1 MRSKWSPLPEK
12 FSALDHYI
20 DKCCREIDQLN
31 FKEKCN
37 QYNLPQPELAALR
50 NLRNRNDSVIRPTD
64 KGGAFVVWEKEL
76 YLNEAH
82 RQLSDGRFYQRIP
95 EDATKRNQ
103 ETVEAFIAQAIAKE
117 GLLQSATNLIVQH
130 PRTSKFYLLPKINKP
145 GNPGRPIISA
155 CQCPI
160 ELLASY
166 LDKVTAPFVRG
177 LDSYVKDSGHMLTIL
192 DSFCFRGEHR
202 FIFTMDIKYLY
213 TVIPNDE
220 GLRTIKCFLDK
231 WEVLDPPT
239 HTLLRMAE
247 LVLTLNSF
255 VFNGE
260 HYKQIGVVAM
270 GSKLGPNYACLFVGY
285 VEEKMLRNYTGI
297 TPDLYRRYMDDVAGA
312 ASCTEDD
319 LTWFLTF
326 ASSYHPKL
334 EYTWLTFSAKLAF
347 LDMFLIPCDDRV
359 ACLILS
365 SVKRQYQQANFYDC
379 GKFAARKT
387 TLKKQRPPW
396 SLSLLRA
403 VIPSN

>member
-1 MRSKWSPLPEK
+1 MAKVVSSSSQSYMLYKLPAWFFVYDQRQDNYKSNKQAKSWNSCATNCGSCCNECSEKFFRRLRLEAHFTEAVAQTQEGAFSVDNSPLETEGNVNSPSTSTSEENSSHDHSISTEVILQSLNPMRSKWSPLPEK

-64 KGGAFVVWEKEL
+64 KGGAFVVWEKVL

-117 GLLQSATNLIVQH
+117 ELPQSATNLIVQH

-145 GNPGRPIISA
+145 GNPGRPMISA

-192 DSFCFRGEHR
+192 DSFASGVNIVSSSLWTSNICIQSFRMTR
-202 FIFTMDIKYLY
+202 D
-213 TVIPNDE
+213 
-220 GLRTIKCFLDK
+220 
-231 WEVLDPPT
+231 
-239 HTLLRMAE
+239 
-247 LVLTLNSF
+247 
-255 VFNGE
+255 
-260 HYKQIGVVAM
+260 
-270 GSKLGPNYACLFVGY
+270 
-285 VEEKMLRNYTGI
+285 
-297 TPDLYRRYMDDVAGA
+297 
-312 ASCTEDD
+312 
-319 LTWFLTF
+319 
-326 ASSYHPKL
+326 
-334 EYTWLTFSAKLAF
+334 SA
-347 LDMFLIPCDDRV
+347 P
-359 ACLILS
+359 
-365 SVKRQYQQANFYDC
+365 
-379 GKFAARKT
+379 
-387 TLKKQRPPW
+387 
-396 SLSLLRA
+396 
-403 VIPSN
+403 